1 MGLFVGLT
9 PFIAFFVLMRLISPL
24 AGLVAA
30 ASVSALLCGLM
41 YRSGKSL
48 KILEIGSL
56 LLFGALVLYTW
67 VAAPEWTVATVRLA
81 VDAGLLAIVLV
92 SLAVGSPFTLQYA
105 REQVP
110 EEFWKTPQFLA
121 ANRLI
126 TAVWA
131 GAFAVLV
138 AADTAAEYLPS
149 IPIWIDVAAS
159 VAAFLGAVGFT
170 LWYPVAL
177 RRRAQ
182 SARP

>member
-30 ASVSALLCGLM
+30 AGVSAVLCGLM

-67 VAAPEWTVATVRLA
+67 VAAPEWTIATVRLA

-92 SLAVGSPFTLQYA
+92 SLAISNPFTLQYA

-138 AADTAAEYLPS
+138 AADAAAEYLPS

-170 LWYPVAL
+170 LWYPAVL

-182 SARP
+182 SSRP

>member
-1 MGLFVGLT
+1 VGLFVGLT

-30 ASVSALLCGLM
+30 AGVSALLCGLM

-67 VAAPEWTVATVRLA
+67 VAAPEWTVATVRIA

-92 SLAVGSPFTLQYA
+92 SLAIGSPFTLQYA

-138 AADTAAEYLPS
+138 AADAAAEYLPS
-149 IPIWIDVAAS
+149 IPIWVDVAAS

-170 LWYPVAL
+170 LWYPAVL
-177 RRRAQ
+177 QRRAQ